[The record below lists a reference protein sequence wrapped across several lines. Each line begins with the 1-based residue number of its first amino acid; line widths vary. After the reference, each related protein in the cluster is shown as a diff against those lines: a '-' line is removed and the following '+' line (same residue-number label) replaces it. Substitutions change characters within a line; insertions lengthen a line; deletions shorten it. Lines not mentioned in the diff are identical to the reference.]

1 MGGLPCSG
9 FDNDVNYVQPL
20 QSSAVLKTH
29 TRLGAGG
36 PDYQGQ
42 IVLARNPT
50 EPDYPYQIG
59 QSLLAEIGFPGLD
72 KIDRASLS
80 RDRQSEG
87 VEVGRLGDQL
97 LRLPVSMG

>member
-1 MGGLPCSG
+1 M
-9 FDNDVNYVQPL
+9 
-20 QSSAVLKTH
+20 
-29 TRLGAGG
+29 
-36 PDYQGQ
+36 
-42 IVLARNPT
+42 LARNPT

-87 VEVGRLGDQL
+87 VEVGRLETSSSDCLSPWDSLSAVVDRPPAVADRTIQGVGSGGLPEGDWGSD
-97 LRLPVSMG
+97 RLAAVLER